1 MTKGAANDTVIDNVE
16 VPLPLN
22 YSTRFIDL
30 FVEELF
36 SFLFIFLKTIS
47 VERCAPNIRRR
58 SKKYTGYCKSR
69 WNNVDFVRFFLHANN
84 TNYHPFL
91 RKRLIYNYDVSTICL

>member
-30 FVEELF
+30 LVEELF

-58 SKKYTGYCKSR
+58 SK
-69 WNNVDFVRFFLHANN
+69 NILVIANRAGI
-84 TNYHPFL
+84 T
-91 RKRLIYNYDVSTICL
+91 LIL